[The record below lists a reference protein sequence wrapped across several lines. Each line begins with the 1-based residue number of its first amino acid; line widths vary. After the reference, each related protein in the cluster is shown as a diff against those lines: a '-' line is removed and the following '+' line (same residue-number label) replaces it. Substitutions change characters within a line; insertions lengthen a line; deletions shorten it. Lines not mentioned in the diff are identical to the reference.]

1 MKVDLFD
8 FDLPRDNIAQHPAYP
23 RDSARMLDLSD
34 DIIVKDSIVSQLVD
48 ILHAGDLLICNDTKV
63 IPTRLT
69 GKRGLAT
76 VEITLHKAINDN
88 SWQAFAK
95 PAKKLRI
102 GDKFTINDK
111 FHAIITDKL
120 PTGEVIVEFNL
131 SADKLRHALWQY
143 AIMPLPPYIK
153 RTKGGDMVEEDKD
166 RQDYQTM
173 FAKTEGAVAA
183 PTAGLHFTDQM
194 QQDLIAKGIN
204 FQAITL
210 HVGAGSFLPIK
221 VDNTDNHIMHHEW
234 GKITKSQAK
243 RINDTHAKGG
253 RIIAIGTT
261 SLRLLETAANILDD
275 DNRIDD
281 SDIIAPFSGD
291 TDIFIIPG
299 YKFKAVDMLLTNFHL
314 PKSTLFML
322 ICAFSG
328 MERMQQAYK
337 HAINAGYRFYSF
349 GDCCLLRVKTR
360 ERKDN
365 NDKPV

>member
-8 FDLPRDNIAQHPAYP
+8 FDLPSDNIAQHPAYP

-34 DIIVKDSIVSQLVD
+34 GNIIKDSVVNQLID
-48 ILHAGDLLICNDTKV
+48 ILRVGDLLICNDTKV
-63 IPTRLT
+63 IPTRLS

-76 VEITLHKAINDN
+76 VEITLHKAIDDN

-95 PAKKLRI
+95 PAKKLNI
-102 GDKFTINDK
+102 GDKFIINDN

-131 SADKLRHALWQY
+131 SADKLRYALWQY

-153 RTKGGDMVEEDKD
+153 RTKGGDITEEDKD

-183 PTAGLHFTDQM
+183 PTAGLHFTNKM
-194 QQDLIAKGIN
+194 QQNLINKGID

-210 HVGAGSFLPIK
+210 HVGAGTFLPIK
-221 VDNTDNHIMHHEW
+221 VDDTDNHIMHHEW
-234 GKITKSQAK
+234 GEITKTQAK
-243 RINDTHAKGG
+243 RINNAHAKGG

-261 SLRLLETAANILDD
+261 SLRLLETAANMLND
-275 DNRIDD
+275 DNRINH

-291 TDIFIIPG
+291 TDIFITPG

-328 MERMQQAYK
+328 IKSMQRAYK
-337 HAINAGYRFYSF
+337 YAINSGYRFYSF
-349 GDCCLLRVKTR
+349 GDCCLLK
-360 ERKDN
+360 RKDN
-365 NDKPV
+365 ENNDK